1 MAKIYT
7 FPTASKHTSS
17 ASWLHRVLCA
27 LVYLAVA
34 YVSATG
40 FSFWL
45 FVILGLTYYAT
56 VYLRRWQWASSN
68 SFTRYHLL
76 QAILLF
82 FMASMLGQ
90 LLGVLLNTGV
100 AMLAVLQHLP
110 VLGTV
115 FASPINV
122 ARWPWLW
129 MQLTYLL
136 GIFSFIM
143 ALLGKEHRFP
153 LVSAVVDRYQWR

>member
-1 MAKIYT
+1 
-7 FPTASKHTSS
+7 
-17 ASWLHRVLCA
+17 
-27 LVYLAVA
+27 
-34 YVSATG
+34 
-40 FSFWL
+40 
-45 FVILGLTYYAT
+45 
-56 VYLRRWQWASSN
+56 
-68 SFTRYHLL
+68 
-76 QAILLF
+76 
-82 FMASMLGQ
+82 
-90 LLGVLLNTGV
+90 
-100 AMLAVLQHLP
+100 
-110 VLGTV
+110 V

>member
-7 FPTASKHTSS
+7 FPTTSKQTSS
-17 ASWLHRVLCA
+17 ASWLHKMVCA

-68 SFTRYHLL
+68 VFTRYHLL

-82 FMASMLGQ
+82 FMVSLLGQ
-90 LLGVLLNTGV
+90 LLGVLLNTV
-100 AMLAVLQHLP
+100 IAVLAVLQQLP
-110 VLGTV
+110 ILGGLL
-115 FASPINV
+115 FLPIDV

-129 MQLTYLL
+129 TQVTYLL
-136 GIFSFIM
+136 GIYSFIM